1 MRIMYAIRESA
12 SDNEIYQLL
21 NAYIEALQ
29 LDGEPCNPC
38 ARTTHARIRSTSDL
52 MQQITA
58 LIHALGTASR
68 TLDDHSR
75 LLIKEVLHVF
85 CAAADHLGLVHK
97 AAQHPV
103 RSAHADAVHHGP
115 ASAVLPDSSQ
125 VRGKSSDAFS
135 RASAMA
141 KFPRE
146 ASAQF
151 RNL

>member
-1 MRIMYAIRESA
+1 MYAIRESA
-12 SDNEIYQLL
+12 SENEIYQLL

-29 LDGEPCNPC
+29 FDGEPYKPC

-58 LIHALGTASR
+58 LIDALGAASR
-68 TLDDHSR
+68 RLDDHSR

-97 AAQHPV
+97 VAQQPV
-103 RSAHADAVHHGP
+103 RTPHADAVHHNS

-125 VRGKSSDAFS
+125 VRCKSSDAFS
-135 RASAMA
+135 CASAMA

-146 ASAQF
+146 GTAQF